1 MGGISIVDA
10 DGLVPPEVH
19 EPWSG
24 IDVWLDGGPTDV
36 VVDAEGRY
44 AYVSVSM
51 EHVVEVVDVAE
62 QRSVARI
69 PVGSR
74 PISLDLSADG
84 TRLYVANHGGADVS
98 VVDVAARRELRR
110 IRLPGD
116 VADLHPVSVAVA
128 ADGVA
133 FVARNA
139 TTDLVRIDLATEVA
153 TVVDRP
159 EGTGYPLGYA
169 IAAEASADRSRLAV
183 FGAGLRSTYDT
194 ATHTWTHVAQDGWDL
209 PAFDATGDRLVIGR
223 TVYDRAGNVVAVLDL
238 REEDLT
244 VLDPTGTLVWAFDER
259 GAHAHEVA
267 SGERVQSVPLEWY
280 FSNRSAET
288 DGAVLTPDG
297 TRLLGRVRSGLEIF
311 EVTPAA

>member
-1 MGGISIVDA
+1 
-10 DGLVPPEVH
+10 
-19 EPWSG
+19 
-24 IDVWLDGGPTDV
+24 
-36 VVDAEGRY
+36 
-44 AYVSVSM
+44 
-51 EHVVEVVDVAE
+51 
-62 QRSVARI
+62 
-69 PVGSR
+69 
-74 PISLDLSADG
+74 
-84 TRLYVANHGGADVS
+84 
-98 VVDVAARRELRR
+98 
-110 IRLPGD
+110 
-116 VADLHPVSVAVA
+116 
-128 ADGVA
+128 
-133 FVARNA
+133 
-139 TTDLVRIDLATEVA
+139 VA

-159 EGTGYPLGYA
+159 EGTGYPLGFT